1 MLNFLLDENVEG
13 FDKKLLQLGHQV
25 EYVTALKKKDEKFS
39 NDFNVIMFA
48 KENNMILITKD
59 KEPGKACEDNKIPCI
74 WLSDD
79 RTFDEMVLP
88 RLDELKKS
96 HGH

>member
-1 MLNFLLDENVEG
+1 MRFLLDENTAG
-13 FDKKLLQLGHQV
+13 FDKRLMKLGHQV
-25 EYVTALKKKDEKFS
+25 EYVTELKKKDEKFR

-48 KENNMILITKD
+48 KENGMILVTKD

-79 RTFDEMVLP
+79 RVFDEMISP
-88 RLDELKKS
+88 RLKNLEHVKHD
-96 HGH
+96 